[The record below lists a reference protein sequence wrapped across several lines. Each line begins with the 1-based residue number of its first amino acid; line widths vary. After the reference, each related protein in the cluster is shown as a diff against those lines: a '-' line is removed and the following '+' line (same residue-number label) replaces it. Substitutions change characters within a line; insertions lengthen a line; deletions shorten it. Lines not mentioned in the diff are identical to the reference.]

1 MFYQAA
7 KRDLIALKALVNKL
21 DIDKLRNVPSDL
33 NNLKTKADD
42 LDVVNLKTFS
52 NDLNSQ

>member
-7 KRDLIALKALVNKL
+7 KRDLIAFKALVNKL

-33 NNLKTKADD
+33 NNLKTKPDD

-52 NDLNSQ
+52 NDLNS